1 MRMTSPPRPTLFRSA
16 AVLGLAVLLTPSCTT
31 GGASGPTAMEH
42 HAIERGTATSAR
54 VEVDMSAGD
63 LTVKSGAAQ
72 LFEGDFEFNVP
83 ALKPAIA
90 YAVEGTTG
98 VLKISQS
105 SASGNVENTWHLG
118 LDETTPIELHIT
130 LGAGDAQLVLGRL
143 NLQSVAIRLGA
154 GDLVLDLRGMPAS
167 SYPVSVNAGAGDTTI
182 HVPASVGISARTLG
196 LIGDASVT
204 GLEKRDGVWIN
215 PHSAA
220 SPVTIDLRVQHAI
233 GDLKLVAE

>member
-1 MRMTSPPRPTLFRSA
+1 MRMTSPPYSTLFRTG
-16 AVLGLAVLLTPSCTT
+16 AVLGLAVLLTPACTT
-31 GGASGPTAMEH
+31 GGSSGPTAMEH
-42 HAIERGTATSAR
+42 HAIERGTATRAR
-54 VEVDMSAGD
+54 VELDMSAGD

-98 VLKISQS
+98 VLKVSQS
-105 SASGNVENTWHLG
+105 SASGKFENTWHLG
-118 LDETTPIELHIT
+118 LEETTPIELHIT

-182 HVPASVGISARTLG
+182 RLPASVGITARTFG
-196 LIGDASVT
+196 LIGDATVT
-204 GLEKRDGVWIN
+204 GLEKRDGVWTN
-215 PHSAA
+215 PRSAA
-220 SPVTIDLRVQHAI
+220 SPVTIDVRVQHAI
-233 GDLKLVAE
+233 GDLKLVVE